1 MQTNRFFKLRFER
14 AKTCQAVPRGK
25 IGVFVGTSAVVQ
37 AQAVSFHFVV
47 LSRTVSYTCTYHG
60 TMVTL
65 SQNDLKYKHSASYA
79 ALS

>member
-47 LSRTVSYTCTYHG
+47 LSRTVSYVRT
-60 TMVTL
+60 
-65 SQNDLKYKHSASYA
+65 
-79 ALS
+79 